1 MKNISIVTVCYNEE
15 GNIREYYKEVI
26 EVFKKLGDKYNYEII
41 IADNASTDQTRK
53 ILREI
58 AAQDNNFKVIFN
70 ARNFG
75 VNRSGNNAFMQAHG
89 DAAILMVSDLQDP
102 PSLIPEL
109 IEKWEQGYK
118 VVMAIKNHS
127 EESSLTYFVRSL
139 YYKALEKMSDV
150 KLVSHFTG
158 FGLYDKKVLDIYQR
172 INDPYPYFRGWISD
186 IGFQPATVYFT
197 QPARK
202 QGKSKSNFLYLYDE
216 AMLGITSYTKLPLRL
231 ATFIGF
237 VTAGISFLIG
247 FAYLIYKL
255 LFWSRF
261 TVGTAPVTI
270 GLFFFASVQLI
281 FLGIIGEYLSTIYVH
296 VLHRPLVY
304 EEERL
309 NF

>member
-1 MKNISIVTVCYNEE
+1 
-15 GNIREYYKEVI
+15 
-26 EVFKKLGDKYNYEII
+26 
-41 IADNASTDQTRK
+41 
-53 ILREI
+53 
-58 AAQDNNFKVIFN
+58 
-70 ARNFG
+70 
-75 VNRSGNNAFMQAHG
+75 
-89 DAAILMVSDLQDP
+89 
-102 PSLIPEL
+102 
-109 IEKWEQGYK
+109 
-118 VVMAIKNHS
+118 
-127 EESSLTYFVRSL
+127 
-139 YYKALEKMSDV
+139 
-150 KLVSHFTG
+150 
-158 FGLYDKKVLDIYQR
+158 
-172 INDPYPYFRGWISD
+172 
-186 IGFQPATVYFT
+186 
-197 QPARK
+197 
-202 QGKSKSNFLYLYDE
+202 
-216 AMLGITSYTKLPLRL
+216 MLGITSYTKLPLRL

>member
-1 MKNISIVTVCYNEE
+1 MKKISVVTICYNEE
-15 GNIREYYKEVI
+15 NNIREYYNQVVDIFDRLK
-26 EVFKKLGDKYNYEII
+26 DCYTYEII
-41 IADNASTDQTRK
+41 IADNASTDRTPD

-58 AAQDNNFKVIFN
+58 AAQDRNFKVIFN

-102 PSLIPEL
+102 PAVIPEL

-118 VVMAIKNHS
+118 VVMAVKNHS
-127 EESSLTYFVRSL
+127 EESPLLYFLRSV
-139 YYKALEKMSDV
+139 YYKSLAMISDV
-150 KLVSHFTG
+150 KLVPHFTG

-172 INDPYPYFRGWISD
+172 LNDPYPYFRGLISD
-186 IGFQPATVYFT
+186 IGFRPATVHFT

-202 QGKSKSNFLYLYDE
+202 HGKSKSNFLYLYDE
-216 AMLGITSYTKLPLRL
+216 AMLGITSYTKIPLRL

-237 VTAGISFLIG
+237 ATAAISFLIG
-247 FAYLIYKL
+247 LFYLVYKL
-255 LFWSRF
+255 LFWTRF
-261 TVGTAPVTI
+261 SVGTAPVTI

-281 FLGIIGEYLSTIYVH
+281 FLGVIGEYLSTIYVH